1 MSLLLLCVLCLRV
14 YWCWEGCV
22 VYGTTTRAQVH
33 SSYIFSIVSVCLQCT
48 IDASARFKVFRIYFP
63 THCAQTCHSRRFT
76 SSDKL
81 NSLCLTINKNCLLY
95 AYYLSVLH
103 ILVLGVSIVI
113 HSILT
118 GFGSAVNWLRRS
130 LPPWS
135 VEFATVQTRGR
146 ALR

>member
-1 MSLLLLCVLCLRV
+1 M
-14 YWCWEGCV
+14 
-22 VYGTTTRAQVH
+22 YGTTTRAQVH
-33 SSYIFSIVSVCLQCT
+33 SSYIFFIVSVCLQCT

-76 SSDKL
+76 PSDKL
-81 NSLCLTINKNCLLY
+81 NSSLLTINNNCLLY

-118 GFGSAVNWLRRS
+118 GFRDLCVHS
-130 LPPWS
+130 WS
-135 VEFATVQTRGR
+135 FVFIRGC
-146 ALR
+146 LCSFCSWFGLVSS

>member
-1 MSLLLLCVLCLRV
+1 M
-14 YWCWEGCV
+14 
-22 VYGTTTRAQVH
+22 YGTITRAQVH
-33 SSYIFSIVSVCLQCT
+33 SSYIFSMVSVCLQCT

-81 NSLCLTINKNCLLY
+81 NSLCLTINNNCLLY

-118 GFGSAVNWLRRS
+118 GFGSLRSFVVIRVHSWLFV
-130 LPPWS
+130 LVLFVVWS
-135 VEFATVQTRGR
+135 GFIVT
-146 ALR
+146 

>member
-1 MSLLLLCVLCLRV
+1 
-14 YWCWEGCV
+14 

-33 SSYIFSIVSVCLQCT
+33 SPYIFPTVSVCLQCT

-81 NSLCLTINKNCLLY
+81 NSLCLTINNNCLLY

-118 GFGSAVNWLRRS
+118 GFRVSAFIRGHSWLFV
-130 LPPWS
+130 LVLFVVWS
-135 VEFATVQTRGR
+135 GFIVT
-146 ALR
+146 